1 MKKLI
6 LINIVLVILV
16 VFIPKIHETQEE
28 TTGLIHN
35 QSVTSRGEVE
45 RQPVKSYS
53 LTINMDL
60 RKKSNLTANDY
71 NAMLSR
77 TKLKGIG
84 SALEKAEQQYNI
96 NGLYLLG
103 LCCLESGYGTSNYAV
118 KRNNLVRLERSW

>member
-118 KRNNLVRLERSW
+118 KRNNLVRLERS

>member
-6 LINIVLVILV
+6 IINIVLVVLV
-16 VFIPKIHETQEE
+16 VFIPKITKTQEE

-53 LTINMDL
+53 LTIDMDL
-60 RKKSNLTANDY
+60 RKKSNLTADDY
-71 NAMLSR
+71 NAMLSG
-77 TKLKGIG
+77 TKLKCIG

-103 LCCLESGYGTSNYAV
+103 LCCLESGYGTSSYAV
-118 KRNNLVRLERSW
+118 NRNNLVRMERS